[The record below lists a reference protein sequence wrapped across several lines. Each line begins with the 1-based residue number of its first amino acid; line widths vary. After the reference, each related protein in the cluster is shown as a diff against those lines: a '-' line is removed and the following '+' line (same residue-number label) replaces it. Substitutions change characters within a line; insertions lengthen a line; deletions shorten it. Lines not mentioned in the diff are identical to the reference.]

1 MNYLSFQACH
11 RYPAGFQL
19 DLSFESDKLVTVLC
33 GPSGSGKTTVLE
45 IIAGLK
51 QPQSGQIKVIGKTL
65 LDTKQGIQ
73 VSAES
78 RRIGFVFQ
86 DRRLFPHLNVL
97 GNLRFGRR
105 RREEQ
110 KDVISF
116 GHLIEILDLTHLLKR
131 YPENLSGGEQQRV
144 ALGRAIL
151 THPELLLLDEPMV
164 ALDESLSNQIGEYIT
179 CVIEEWKIPT
189 LIVSHT
195 SNLLTQ
201 LANRIILIQNGQASS
216 S

>member
-11 RYPAGFQL
+11 RYLTGFEL

-65 LDTKQGIQ
+65 LDTQQGIA
-73 VSAES
+73 VSAEY

-86 DRRLFPHLNVL
+86 DRRLFPHLTVL
-97 GNLRFGRR
+97 GNLRFGKRR
-105 RREEQ
+105 KEIQ
-110 KDVISF
+110 QDAISF
-116 GHLIEILDLTHLLKR
+116 NRLIEVLDLAHLLKR
-131 YPENLSGGEQQRV
+131 YPANLSGGEQQRV
-144 ALGRAIL
+144 ALGRALL

-164 ALDESLSNQIGEYIT
+164 ALDESLSNQIGEYLT

-201 LANRIILIQNGQASS
+201 LASRIILIQNGQLSS